1 MKKHTIYMMIAGA
14 AALAAS
20 GVAGSA
26 GFSYSGANSSVN
38 FTDPACTTSFAM
50 DANGNITCSGTP
62 VTPVIPTCSINPSA
76 PSFAQNGAGV
86 TLSANCLNSPTSFQW
101 TLDGQQVSTAA
112 TYAPPVS
119 LSIGTHTVVLAGTNT
134 AGTGTGTAT
143 LTVTDPAITPPPV
156 TSCPQ
161 TMTEQLMD
169 FAATGNTKHVKMNRG
184 QGYAFKFTT
193 DASGKTGSLETAQS
207 TIGATVYRFM
217 NVSEQ
222 MCDFSYTNYDS
233 ANGCAASGSYSATIN
248 YQIGTGSAMVCP
260 LKPNT
265 TYYANVRNENATVV
279 KLRDGTLSATRGI
292 DTCPSGTVCGFVFGL
307 Y

>member
-1 MKKHTIYMMIAGA
+1 MKKHNLTMIIAGV
-14 AALAAS
+14 AALASS
-20 GVAGSA
+20 GMAGSA
-26 GFSYSGANSSVN
+26 GFSYSGASSSFN
-38 FTDPACTTSFAM
+38 FSDPACTTSFAM
-50 DANGNITCSGTP
+50 DGNGNITCSGATTTP
-62 VTPVIPTCSINPSA
+62 VAPSCSINPTN

-86 TLSANCLNSPTSFQW
+86 TLSANCLNAPTSFQW
-101 TLDGQQVSTAA
+101 SLDGVQVSTAA

-119 LSIGTHTVVLAGTNT
+119 LAVGSHAVVLAGTNS

-143 LTVTDPAITPPPV
+143 LTVTDPAVAPPPV
-156 TSCPQ
+156 TACPQ
-161 TMTEQLMD
+161 TMTEQPMD
-169 FAATGNTKHVKMNRG
+169 FAAVGNTKHVKMNRG
-184 QGYAFKFTT
+184 QGYAFRFTT
-193 DASGKTGSLETAQS
+193 DASGRTGSLDSAQS

-248 YQIGTGSAMVCP
+248 YQIGAGSAMVCP

-279 KLRDGTLSATRGI
+279 KLRDGTLSSTRGI
-292 DTCPSGTVCGFVFGL
+292 DTCPAGSTCGFVFGV